1 MALNVFAIAELLPQ
15 FLWPF
20 IRVSAFVIALPAIG
34 GAFVP
39 RRIRG
44 MLAITLALAL
54 APGASESIPD
64 VGIFSVTGALLVMQE
79 VMLGILMGFTVQLV
93 FDAIVLGAQTVSMS
107 MGLGFAV
114 FLDRVSGVN
123 IPVIGQMYLMLAMLL
138 FLSADGHLQLIRL
151 LAESFETAP
160 VGSQFIVLSDLQAM
174 LAFSSNLF
182 IGAMRIAL
190 PAVATLLIVNLAFG
204 VMSRAAPAM
213 NLFAVGFPISMLL
226 GFLTLYVTVGGLA
239 AVFSSSFPLA
249 LETLSGLLGG
259 AP

>member
-54 APGASESIPD
+54 APGASDSIPD

-93 FDAIVLGAQTVSMS
+93 FDA
-107 MGLGFAV
+107 
-114 FLDRVSGVN
+114 
-123 IPVIGQMYLMLAMLL
+123 
-138 FLSADGHLQLIRL
+138 
-151 LAESFETAP
+151 
-160 VGSQFIVLSDLQAM
+160 
-174 LAFSSNLF
+174 
-182 IGAMRIAL
+182 
-190 PAVATLLIVNLAFG
+190 
-204 VMSRAAPAM
+204 
-213 NLFAVGFPISMLL
+213 
-226 GFLTLYVTVGGLA
+226 
-239 AVFSSSFPLA
+239 
-249 LETLSGLLGG
+249 
-259 AP
+259 